1 MPPRLGKIY
10 GLKLLEVRFA
20 RKTGNSSGTYC
31 VFLRV
36 KPVLCTFTRNFYG
49 VSSTKT
55 SFRPYSLFP
64 WFLRYSKKMEQIY
77 GKLTDSQ
84 GRCVHYHT
92 QLDIIANRCSR
103 CNKLYACYKCHDETE
118 DHSFSPVYAMEP
130 KTVMCGAC
138 GKYFSYI
145 EYKTITA
152 CPDCGLSFNPGCSK
166 HECIYSKK

>member
-1 MPPRLGKIY
+1 
-10 GLKLLEVRFA
+10 
-20 RKTGNSSGTYC
+20 
-31 VFLRV
+31 
-36 KPVLCTFTRNFYG
+36 
-49 VSSTKT
+49 
-55 SFRPYSLFP
+55 
-64 WFLRYSKKMEQIY
+64 MEQIY

-84 GRCVHYHT
+84 GRCIHYHT

-138 GKYFSYI
+138 GKYSSYI